1 MLDSQSIRKN
11 KNNSVRT
18 KKNSISIL
26 YNETVINGKASLEQN
41 KDKNELQL
49 SLSQTSQL
57 VNETNAISPKNE
69 KVVITI
75 VNKSLFE

>member
-18 KKNSISIL
+18 KKNNISIL
-26 YNETVINGKASLEQN
+26 YNEAVINGKASLEQN